1 MSVEIK
7 VPSVGESVTEGTIV
21 RWLKANGSAVKANEP
36 VCELETD
43 KATTEVMAPAGGTL
57 AITVGEGQKVAI
69 GSVIGR
75 IEAGAPQPA
84 AKPANHPGATVTP
97 TRPPPVLHRPLGRQ
111 LPRSRC
117 YRPRPGSSWPT
128 KASTR
133 IN

>member
-7 VPSVGESVTEGTIV
+7 VPSVGESVTEGTIA

-43 KATTEVMAPAGGTL
+43 KATTEVMAPAAGTL

-75 IEAGAPQPA
+75 IESGAPQPA
-84 AKPANHPGATVTP
+84 RSDGNSHSTAAAPPAPNRTAAAPEPILSPSA
-97 TRPPPVLHRPLGRQ
+97 RQ
-111 LPRSRC
+111 LVANEGIDPHQLT
-117 YRPRPGSSWPT
+117 G
-128 KASTR
+128 
-133 IN
+133 